1 MGWLAYQP
9 QGLLG
14 PLVRNEAEEGRL
26 LKLHSKPL
34 PERAVEH
41 RVGGCVREV
50 SEDDGVLVRQRVG
63 LAGVEQPAASGQSDD
78 QYCRARSYH
87 PSKASGFRGGSRLDL
102 YCRRKRPARIGITLQ
117 ALQIRPNI

>member
-26 LKLHSKPL
+26 LKLQSQPL

-41 RVGGCVREV
+41 RVAGCVREV
-50 SEDDGVLVRQRVG
+50 SEDDGVLVRHRVG
-63 LAGVEQPAASGQSDD
+63 LAGAEQPAASGQSAD
-78 QYCRARSYH
+78 QYCGPRAYH
-87 PSKASGFRGGSRLDL
+87 PSKSSAFRGGV
-102 YCRRKRPARIGITLQ
+102 RRA
-117 ALQIRPNI
+117 